1 MNTKNISRFRTVA
14 VLQMSVIIIFFLC
27 SCDRYERLD
36 LSTPETKQY
45 PTEITLDEA
54 EKMLLEMMSGFD
66 SSPTKSGGSLSRK
79 ISGGYSV
86 GEPIN
91 VTKDGEVSPYFH
103 IFNFEDESGFAIMSG
118 DTRVTPLL
126 AYALEGNINQGD
138 TIDNPGLALY
148 MSRLSSYFNDVIT
161 IDTISG
167 RIDRDSIIFMG
178 AWEWEFS
185 EMINGPCPVKWG
197 QWYPYNYYC
206 PQYGERHMAPTCC
219 VATAVAQLMACYRYP
234 ENYKGHGFDWDL
246 MISESNAMDNPGTG
260 EGVSPVI
267 PIYPDIEIIPPDSLP
282 LPVPS
287 EGLLQ
292 VARLMEQLG
301 LPENLGVYYTD
312 SSSSAYTPFVPKTLI
327 NFDFLDGGIFTDLS
341 DFEDDKEMF
350 KMNLINE
357 LKKGYYC
364 IIRANE
370 TRANGSGHC
379 WLLHGLLTMTNIADH
394 PGKKEYYMLCN
405 FGWDGNS
412 DGYYLMDVFNT
423 TKGPVIPYSDGIGNY
438 SEGIKYIIGIRV

>member
-1 MNTKNISRFRTVA
+1 MARA
-14 VLQMSVIIIFFLC
+14 L
-27 SCDRYERLD
+27 
-36 LSTPETKQY
+36 LS
-45 PTEITLDEA
+45 
-54 EKMLLEMMSGFD
+54 
-66 SSPTKSGGSLSRK
+66 
-79 ISGGYSV
+79 
-86 GEPIN
+86 
-91 VTKDGEVSPYFH
+91 
-103 IFNFEDESGFAIMSG
+103 
-118 DTRVTPLL
+118 
-126 AYALEGNINQGD
+126 
-138 TIDNPGLALY
+138 
-148 MSRLSSYFNDVIT
+148 
-161 IDTISG
+161 
-167 RIDRDSIIFMG
+167 
-178 AWEWEFS
+178 
-185 EMINGPCPVKWG
+185 WG